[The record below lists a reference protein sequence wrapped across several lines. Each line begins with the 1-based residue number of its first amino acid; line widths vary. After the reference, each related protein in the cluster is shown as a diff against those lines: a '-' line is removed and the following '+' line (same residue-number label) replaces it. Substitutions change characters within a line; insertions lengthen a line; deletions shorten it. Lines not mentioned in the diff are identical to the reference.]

1 MRTGLI
7 LIVGLAFLLGAS
19 AASAMGGAGHEEIVA
34 HIFEMADLDGSGS
47 LDADEYEEAG
57 LAKYGVSF
65 ADCDADE
72 DGETSLREYLD
83 LYRRHHSPA
92 GGQTA

>member
-7 LIVGLAFLLGAS
+7 LIVGLAFLLTAS

-47 LDADEYEEAG
+47 LDSNEYEEAG

>member
-1 MRTGLI
+1 MRTGCI
-7 LIVGLAFLLGAS
+7 LIVSLVFMLNTSIAY
-19 AASAMGGAGHEEIVA
+19 AMGGAGHEEIVA
-34 HIFEMADLDGSGS
+34 HIFEMADTDGSGS
-47 LDADEYEEAG
+47 LDAAEYEEDG

-72 DGETSLREYLD
+72 DGETSLREYLY
-83 LYRRHHSPA
+83 LYQQHHSPA